1 MVGDTMRS
9 RTLHSIRKSV
19 SVLLR
24 HGEGWGVLRK
34 GLVRWSVGKGL
45 VCKTK
50 GVIRSADG
58 EAAA

>member
-1 MVGDTMRS
+1 MRS